1 MVKQPFLDNRG
12 ALSAL
17 LLCQTDELPEQGAP
31 LQSVALN
38 L

>member
-12 ALSAL
+12 ALFAL
-17 LLCQTDELPEQGAP
+17 LSQTDELPQQGAL
-31 LQSVALN
+31 LQSAALN